1 MFLALAEQG
10 IMDELSRKKKKSA
23 EYDLSEYPTPL
34 YALVLGVVFNMPTSK
49 VLGRE
54 TGSW

>member
-1 MFLALAEQG
+1 MNYPG
-10 IMDELSRKKKKSA
+10 KKKSA
-23 EYDLSEYPTPL
+23 EYDLSEYPIPL